1 MKKTYY
7 LFNPGRLSRKDN
19 TLKFTPVDEDGNE
32 LEPKYIPVEA
42 TDELYVF
49 GSLDAN
55 SALYNFLGKND
66 IPVHFFDYY
75 ENYSGSFMPRDQ
87 LLSGRMLLAQVT
99 HHSDKVKRMTVARK
113 FIDGAAFNMVKNLK
127 YYNNRGKDLEPLIE
141 NIEKYMQGI
150 ENTYGNSFRNGL
162 VIEPRWN

>member
-1 MKKTYY
+1 
-7 LFNPGRLSRKDN
+7 
-19 TLKFTPVDEDGNE
+19 
-32 LEPKYIPVEA
+32 
-42 TDELYVF
+42 
-49 GSLDAN
+49 
-55 SALYNFLGKND
+55 
-66 IPVHFFDYY
+66 
-75 ENYSGSFMPRDQ
+75 
-87 LLSGRMLLAQVT
+87 
-99 HHSDKVKRMTVARK
+99 MTVARK